1 MMASGRV
8 QGKGMRTSPKDSP
21 CLYCGKLLTKR
32 GVYEHERHS
41 CRKNPNRVKR
51 TFGKKRCPE
60 CGKAYH
66 AAGLRAHMAT
76 QHPQAFIND
85 KARRKPSSR
94 AAQRRKMVASPD
106 SSRALGR
113 KEHERR
119 GPQTKL
125 SSERPAPRQATAAQ
139 GQEPGKA
146 KKPTHRPPEGRTEGS
161 PKRAWSAMRQKMS
174 EALP

>member
-1 MMASGRV
+1 
-8 QGKGMRTSPKDSP
+8 MRTSPKDSP

-146 KKPTHRPPEGRTEGS
+146 KPTHRPPEGRTEGS
-161 PKRAWSAMRQKMS
+161 PSKRAWSAMRQKMS
-174 EALP
+174 EALT